1 MPKKKKKKE
10 EEILEEEQVQEEP
23 SEEEEIDPEEEL
35 SDEELLEQLAGGE
48 GKSIIVLPP
57 MSGGGAPP
65 EKKIRVVPVIGDVS
79 ERMALEVISGLV
91 TLRENGKK
99 KVLSDPNDINSE
111 IIEKSLPIEMIVSTF
126 GGSALDMF
134 GICDMM
140 KIIEQDCPIV
150 TTGIGKVMSAGVLIL
165 ASGTKGARQIGRN
178 TRVMIHSIM
187 GGTHG
192 SMHSVENEIEEMKWI
207 QERYIEVLAA
217 ETDMTKR
224 MIKKLLDKKVNIYL
238 DAQQAVDFGI
248 ADIIV

>member
-1 MPKKKKKKE
+1 MPKKKKKQE
-10 EEILEEEQVQEEP
+10 VEPEVEQVQEEVT
-23 SEEEEIDPEEEL
+23 EEEEL
-35 SDEELLEQLAGGE
+35 SDEELLEQLTGAGGD

-57 MSGGGAPP
+57 MTGGSSQD
-65 EKKIRVVPVIGDVS
+65 KKPRIIPLIGDVS

-91 TLRENGKK
+91 TLRETGIK
-99 KVLSDPNDINSE
+99 KVLSDPTDINSE
-111 IIEKSLPIEMIVSTF
+111 IVEKQLPIEMIVSTF

-140 KIIEQDCPIV
+140 KVVEQDCPII

-178 TRVMIHSIM
+178 TRVMIHSIV

-192 SMHSVENEIEEMKWI
+192 DMHSIENEVEEMKWI
-207 QERYIEVLAA
+207 QERYIDVLAS
-217 ETDMTKR
+217 ETYMTKR
-224 MIKKLLDKKVNIYL
+224 MIRKLLSKKVNIYL
-238 DAQQAVDFGI
+238 DAQQAVDYGI

>member
-1 MPKKKKKKE
+1 MPKKKKKQE
-10 EEILEEEQVQEEP
+10 VEPEVEQVQEEE
-23 SEEEEIDPEEEL
+23 SSEEL
-35 SDEELLEQLAGGE
+35 SDEELLEQLTGGGD

-57 MSGGGAPP
+57 MTGGGSSQD
-65 EKKIRVVPVIGDVS
+65 KKPRIIPLIGDVS

-91 TLRENGKK
+91 TLRETGIK
-99 KVLSDPNDINSE
+99 KVLSDPTDINSE
-111 IIEKSLPIEMIVSTF
+111 IVEKQLPIEMIVSTF

-140 KIIEQDCPIV
+140 KVVEQDCPII

-178 TRVMIHSIM
+178 TRVMIHSIV

-192 SMHSVENEIEEMKWI
+192 DMHSIENEVEEMKWI
-207 QERYIEVLAA
+207 QERYIDVLAS

-224 MIKKLLDKKVNIYL
+224 MIRKLLSKKVNRDSL
-238 DAQQAVDFGI
+238 QE
-248 ADIIV
+248 

>member
-1 MPKKKKKKE
+1 MPKKKKKQE
-10 EEILEEEQVQEEP
+10 VEPEVEQTQEEVV
-23 SEEEEIDPEEEL
+23 EEEEL
-35 SDEELLEQLAGGE
+35 SDEELLDQLTGGGD

-57 MSGGGAPP
+57 MMGGGASQD
-65 EKKIRVVPVIGDVS
+65 KKPRIIPLVGDVS

-91 TLRENGKK
+91 TLRETGIK
-99 KVLSDPNDINSE
+99 KVLSDPNDMNSE
-111 IIEKSLPIEMIVSTF
+111 IIHKQLPIEMIVSTF

-140 KIIEQDCPIV
+140 KIVEQDCPII

-178 TRVMIHSIM
+178 TRVMIHSIV

-192 SMHSVENEIEEMKWI
+192 DMHSIENEVEEMKWI
-207 QERYIEVLAA
+207 QERYIDVLAS

-224 MIKKLLDKKVNIYL
+224 MIRKLLSKKVNIYL
-238 DAQQAVDFGI
+238 DAQQAVDYGI

>member
-1 MPKKKKKKE
+1 MPKKKKKQE
-10 EEILEEEQVQEEP
+10 VEPEVEQVQEEESP
-23 SEEEEIDPEEEL
+23 EEL
-35 SDEELLEQLAGGE
+35 SDEELLEQLTGGGD

-57 MSGGGAPP
+57 MTGGGSSQD
-65 EKKIRVVPVIGDVS
+65 KKPRIIPLVGDVS

-91 TLRENGKK
+91 TLRETGIK
-99 KVLSDPNDINSE
+99 KVLSDPTDINSE
-111 IIEKSLPIEMIVSTF
+111 IIEKQLPIEMIVSTF

-140 KIIEQDCPIV
+140 RVVEQDCPII

-178 TRVMIHSIM
+178 TRVMIHSIV

-192 SMHSVENEIEEMKWI
+192 DMHSIENEVEEMRWI
-207 QERYIEVLAA
+207 QERYIETLAS

-224 MIKKLLDKKVNIYL
+224 MIKKLLSKKVNIYL
-238 DAQQAVDFGI
+238 DAQQAVDYGI

>member
-1 MPKKKKKKE
+1 MPKKKKKQ
-10 EEILEEEQVQEEP
+10 EIEPEVEQVQEQEVL
-23 SEEEEIDPEEEL
+23 EEEEL
-35 SDEELLEQLAGGE
+35 SDEELLDQLTGGE
-48 GKSIIVLPP
+48 GKQSIIVLPP
-57 MSGGGAPP
+57 MMGGGGSQD
-65 EKKIRVVPVIGDVS
+65 KKPRIIPLVGDVS

-91 TLRENGKK
+91 TLRETGIK
-99 KVLSDPNDINSE
+99 KVLSDPNDMDSE
-111 IIEKSLPIEMIVSTF
+111 IIHKQLPIEMIVSTF

-140 KIIEQDCPIV
+140 RVVEQDCPII

-178 TRVMIHSIM
+178 TRVMIHSIV

-192 SMHSVENEIEEMKWI
+192 DMHSIENEVEEMKWI
-207 QERYIEVLAA
+207 QERYIDVLAA

-224 MIKKLLDKKVNIYL
+224 MIRKLLSKKVNVYL
-238 DAQQAVDFGI
+238 DAQQAVDYGI

>member
-10 EEILEEEQVQEEP
+10 EEILEEEQVQEEA
-23 SEEEEIDPEEEL
+23 EIDPEEEL
-35 SDEELLEQLAGGE
+35 SDEEILEQLAGD

-57 MSGGGAPP
+57 MSGGSPPP

-99 KVLSDPNDINSE
+99 KVLSDPKDMNSE
-111 IIEKSLPIEMIVSTF
+111 VIEKYLPIEMIVSTF

-140 KIIEQDCPIV
+140 RVIQHDCPII

-178 TRVMIHSIM
+178 TRVMIHSIA

-192 SMHSVENEIEEMKWI
+192 SMHSVENEVEEMKWI
-207 QERYIEVLAA
+207 QQRYIEVLAA

-224 MIKKLLDKKVNIYL
+224 MIKKLLDKKVNVYL

>member
-1 MPKKKKKKE
+1 MPKKKKKQE
-10 EEILEEEQVQEEP
+10 VEPEVEQTQEEVV
-23 SEEEEIDPEEEL
+23 EEEEL
-35 SDEELLEQLAGGE
+35 SDEELLDQLTGGGD

-57 MSGGGAPP
+57 MMGGGASQD
-65 EKKIRVVPVIGDVS
+65 KKPRIIPLVGDVS

-91 TLRENGKK
+91 TLRETGIK
-99 KVLSDPNDINSE
+99 KVLSDPSDMNSE
-111 IIEKSLPIEMIVSTF
+111 IIEKQLPIEMIVSTF

-140 KIIEQDCPIV
+140 RVVEQDCPII

-178 TRVMIHSIM
+178 TRVMIHSIV

-192 SMHSVENEIEEMKWI
+192 DMHSIENEVEEMRWI
-207 QERYIEVLAA
+207 QERYIETLAS

-224 MIKKLLDKKVNIYL
+224 MIKKLLSKKVNIYL
-238 DAQQAVDFGI
+238 DAQQAVDYGI

>member
-1 MPKKKKKKE
+1 MPKKKKKQE
-10 EEILEEEQVQEEP
+10 VEPEVEQVQEEE
-23 SEEEEIDPEEEL
+23 SSEEL
-35 SDEELLEQLAGGE
+35 SDEELLEQLTGGGD

-57 MSGGGAPP
+57 MTGGGSSQD
-65 EKKIRVVPVIGDVS
+65 KKPRIIPLVGDVS

-91 TLRENGKK
+91 TLRETGIK
-99 KVLSDPNDINSE
+99 KVLSDPTDINSE
-111 IIEKSLPIEMIVSTF
+111 IIEKQLPIEMIVSTF

-140 KIIEQDCPIV
+140 RVVEQDCPII

-178 TRVMIHSIM
+178 TRVMIHSIV

-192 SMHSVENEIEEMKWI
+192 DMHSIENEVEEMRWI
-207 QERYIEVLAA
+207 QERYIETLAS

-224 MIKKLLDKKVNIYL
+224 MIRKLLSKKINIYL
-238 DAQQAVDFGI
+238 DAQQAVDYGI

>member
-10 EEILEEEQVQEEP
+10 DEVLEEEQAKEEP
-23 SEEEEIDPEEEL
+23 VEEGDPDEEL
-35 SDEELLEQLAGGE
+35 SDEEFLEQLAGE

-99 KVLSDPNDINSE
+99 KVLSDPKDANSE
-111 IIEKSLPIEMIVSTF
+111 VIEKYLPIEMIVSTF

-140 KIIEQDCPIV
+140 RVIQHDCPII

-178 TRVMIHSIM
+178 TRVMIHSIV

-192 SMHSVENEIEEMKWI
+192 AMHSVENEVEEMKWV
-207 QERYIEVLAA
+207 QERYIETLAS

-224 MIKKLLDKKVNIYL
+224 MIKKLLDKKVNVYL
-238 DAQQAVDFGI
+238 DAQQAVDYGI

>member
-1 MPKKKKKKE
+1 MPKKKKKVE
-10 EEILEEEQVQEEP
+10 EKPQEEQIQEEVQEEF
-23 SEEEEIDPEEEL
+23 SEEEL
-35 SDEELLEQLAGGE
+35 SDEELLDQLTGGD

-57 MSGGGAPP
+57 MMGGGAP

-91 TLRENGKK
+91 TLRESGKK
-99 KVLSDPNDINSE
+99 KYLADPNDVNSE

-140 KIIEQDCPIV
+140 RVVGQDCPII

-165 ASGTKGARQIGRN
+165 ASGTKGCRQIGRN
-178 TRVMIHSIM
+178 TRVMIHSVI

-192 SMHSVENEIEEMKWI
+192 SIHNIENEVEEIKWI
-207 QERYIEVLAA
+207 QERYIDTLVR
-217 ETDMTKR
+217 ETDMTRR
-224 MIKKLLDKKVNIYL
+224 MVKKLLDKKVNIYL

-248 ADIIV
+248 ADIII

>member
-1 MPKKKKKKE
+1 MPKKKKKQE
-10 EEILEEEQVQEEP
+10 VEPEVEQTQEEVV
-23 SEEEEIDPEEEL
+23 EEEEL
-35 SDEELLEQLAGGE
+35 SDEELLDQLTGGGD

-57 MSGGGAPP
+57 MMGGGAAQD
-65 EKKIRVVPVIGDVS
+65 KKPRIIPLVGDVS

-91 TLRENGKK
+91 TLRETGIK
-99 KVLSDPNDINSE
+99 KVLSDPSDMNSE
-111 IIEKSLPIEMIVSTF
+111 IIEKQLPIEMIVSTF

-140 KIIEQDCPIV
+140 RVVEQDCPII

-178 TRVMIHSIM
+178 TRVMIHSIV

-192 SMHSVENEIEEMKWI
+192 DMHSIENEVEEMKWI
-207 QERYIEVLAA
+207 QERYIDVLAA

-224 MIKKLLDKKVNIYL
+224 MIRKLLSKKVNVYL
-238 DAQQAVDFGI
+238 DAQQAVDYGI

>member
-1 MPKKKKKKE
+1 MPKKKKKQE
-10 EEILEEEQVQEEP
+10 VEPEVEQVQEEVT
-23 SEEEEIDPEEEL
+23 EEEEL
-35 SDEELLEQLAGGE
+35 SDEELLEQLTGAGGD

-57 MSGGGAPP
+57 MTGGSSQD
-65 EKKIRVVPVIGDVS
+65 KKPRIIPLIGDVS

-91 TLRENGKK
+91 TLRETGIK
-99 KVLSDPNDINSE
+99 KVLSDPTDINSE
-111 IIEKSLPIEMIVSTF
+111 IVEKQLPIEMIVSTF

-140 KIIEQDCPIV
+140 KVVEQDCPII

-178 TRVMIHSIM
+178 TRVMIHSIV

-192 SMHSVENEIEEMKWI
+192 DMHSIENEVEEMKWI
-207 QERYIEVLAA
+207 QERYIDVLAS

-224 MIKKLLDKKVNIYL
+224 MIKKLLSKKVNIYL
-238 DAQQAVDFGI
+238 DAQQAVDYGI
-248 ADIIV
+248 ADVIV

>member
-1 MPKKKKKKE
+1 MPKKKKKQE
-10 EEILEEEQVQEEP
+10 VEPEVEQTQEEVV
-23 SEEEEIDPEEEL
+23 EEEEL
-35 SDEELLEQLAGGE
+35 SDEELLDQLTGGGD

-57 MSGGGAPP
+57 MMGGGASQD
-65 EKKIRVVPVIGDVS
+65 KKPRIIPLVGDVS

-91 TLRENGKK
+91 TLRETGIK
-99 KVLSDPNDINSE
+99 KVLSDPNDMNSE
-111 IIEKSLPIEMIVSTF
+111 IIHKQLPIEMIVSTF

-140 KIIEQDCPIV
+140 RVVEQDCPII

-178 TRVMIHSIM
+178 TRVMIHSIV

-192 SMHSVENEIEEMKWI
+192 DMHSIENEVEEMKWI
-207 QERYIEVLAA
+207 QERYIDVLAA

-224 MIKKLLDKKVNIYL
+224 MIRKLLSKKVNIYL
-238 DAQQAVDFGI
+238 DAQQAVDYGI

>member
-1 MPKKKKKKE
+1 MPKKKKKQE
-10 EEILEEEQVQEEP
+10 VEPEVEQVQEEVT
-23 SEEEEIDPEEEL
+23 EEEEL
-35 SDEELLEQLAGGE
+35 SDEELLEQLTGAGGD

-57 MSGGGAPP
+57 MTGGSSQD
-65 EKKIRVVPVIGDVS
+65 KKPRIIPLIGDVS

-91 TLRENGKK
+91 TLRETGIK
-99 KVLSDPNDINSE
+99 KVLSDPTDINSE
-111 IIEKSLPIEMIVSTF
+111 IVEKQLPIEMIVSTF

-140 KIIEQDCPIV
+140 KVVEQDCPII

-178 TRVMIHSIM
+178 TRVMIHSIV

-192 SMHSVENEIEEMKWI
+192 DMHSIENEVEEMKWV
-207 QERYIEVLAA
+207 QERYIDVLAS

-224 MIKKLLDKKVNIYL
+224 MIKKLLSKKVNIYL
-238 DAQQAVDFGI
+238 DAQQAVDYGI

>member
-1 MPKKKKKKE
+1 MPKKKKKQE
-10 EEILEEEQVQEEP
+10 VEPEVEQTQEEVV
-23 SEEEEIDPEEEL
+23 EEEEL
-35 SDEELLEQLAGGE
+35 SDEELLDQLTGGGD

-57 MSGGGAPP
+57 MMGGGASQD
-65 EKKIRVVPVIGDVS
+65 KKPRIIPLVGDVS

-91 TLRENGKK
+91 TLRETGIK
-99 KVLSDPNDINSE
+99 KVLSDPNDMNSE
-111 IIEKSLPIEMIVSTF
+111 IVHKQLPIEMIVSTF

-140 KIIEQDCPIV
+140 RVVEQDCPII

-178 TRVMIHSIM
+178 TRVMIHSIV

-192 SMHSVENEIEEMKWI
+192 DMHSIENEVEEMKWI
-207 QERYIEVLAA
+207 QERYIDVLAA

-224 MIKKLLDKKVNIYL
+224 MIRKLLSKKVNIYL
-238 DAQQAVDFGI
+238 DAQQAVDYGI

>member
-1 MPKKKKKKE
+1 MPKKKKKQE
-10 EEILEEEQVQEEP
+10 VEPEVEQVQEEE
-23 SEEEEIDPEEEL
+23 SSEEL
-35 SDEELLEQLAGGE
+35 SDEELLEQLTGGGD

-57 MSGGGAPP
+57 MTGGGSSQD
-65 EKKIRVVPVIGDVS
+65 KKPRIIPLIGDVS

-91 TLRENGKK
+91 TLRETGIK
-99 KVLSDPNDINSE
+99 KVLSDPTDINSE
-111 IIEKSLPIEMIVSTF
+111 IVEKQLPIEMIVSTF

-140 KIIEQDCPIV
+140 KVVEQDCPII

-178 TRVMIHSIM
+178 TRVMIHSIV

-192 SMHSVENEIEEMKWI
+192 DMHSIENEVEEMKWI
-207 QERYIEVLAA
+207 QERYIDVLAS

-224 MIKKLLDKKVNIYL
+224 MIRKLLSKKVNIYL
-238 DAQQAVDFGI
+238 DAQQAVDYGI

>member
-1 MPKKKKKKE
+1 MPKKKKKQE
-10 EEILEEEQVQEEP
+10 VEPEVEQVQEEVT
-23 SEEEEIDPEEEL
+23 EEEEL
-35 SDEELLEQLAGGE
+35 SDEELLEQLTGAGGD

-57 MSGGGAPP
+57 MTGGSSQD
-65 EKKIRVVPVIGDVS
+65 KKPRIIPLIGDVS

-91 TLRENGKK
+91 TLRETGIK
-99 KVLSDPNDINSE
+99 KVLSDPTDINSE
-111 IIEKSLPIEMIVSTF
+111 IVEKQLPIEMIVSTF

-140 KIIEQDCPIV
+140 KVVEQDCPII

-178 TRVMIHSIM
+178 TRVMIHSIV

-192 SMHSVENEIEEMKWI
+192 DMHSIENEVEEMKWI
-207 QERYIEVLAA
+207 QERYIDVLAS

-224 MIKKLLDKKVNIYL
+224 MIRKLLSKKVNIYL
-238 DAQQAVDFGI
+238 DAQQAVDYGI

>member
-1 MPKKKKKKE
+1 MPKKKKKQE
-10 EEILEEEQVQEEP
+10 VEPEVEPTQEETM
-23 SEEEEIDPEEEL
+23 EEEL
-35 SDEELLEQLAGGE
+35 SDEELLDQLTGGGD

-57 MSGGGAPP
+57 MMGGGSAQD
-65 EKKIRVVPVIGDVS
+65 KKPRIIPLVGDVS

-91 TLRENGKK
+91 TLRETGIK
-99 KVLSDPNDINSE
+99 KVLSDPNDMNSE
-111 IIEKSLPIEMIVSTF
+111 IIEKQLPIEMIVSTF

-140 KIIEQDCPIV
+140 RVVEQDCPII

-178 TRVMIHSIM
+178 TRVMIHSIV

-192 SMHSVENEIEEMKWI
+192 DMHSIENEVEEMRWI
-207 QERYIEVLAA
+207 QERYIETLAS

-224 MIKKLLDKKVNIYL
+224 MIKKLLSKKVNIYL
-238 DAQQAVDFGI
+238 DAQQAVDYGI